1 MVAIVGFIF
10 PWSSEWR
17 SSNGSVVLFIYGVV
31 LILIHF
37 VMLEYEMRKVSTD
50 DMKIFHFQSR
60 RNDVIVLGSE
70 ITEIKPLFP
79 FLDWYHIYPI
89 MLKTSG
95 GQLFLSR
102 GINDF
107 DGLKNALSIS
117 NPELMLN

>member
-1 MVAIVGFIF
+1 
-10 PWSSEWR
+10 
-17 SSNGSVVLFIYGVV
+17 
-31 LILIHF
+31 
-37 VMLEYEMRKVSTD
+37 
-50 DMKIFHFQSR
+50 
-60 RNDVIVLGSE
+60 
-70 ITEIKPLFP
+70 
-79 FLDWYHIYPI
+79 LDWYHIYPI